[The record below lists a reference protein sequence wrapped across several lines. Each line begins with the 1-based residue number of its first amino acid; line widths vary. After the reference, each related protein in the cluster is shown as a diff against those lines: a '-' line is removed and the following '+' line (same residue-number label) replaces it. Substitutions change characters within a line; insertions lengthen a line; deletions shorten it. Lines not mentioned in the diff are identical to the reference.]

1 MMDPLERIDKDLHL
15 KKKCQIRTLLSI
27 KLQAIQVCALKMKRD
42 GNRATRS
49 SCRIDLASSLRG
61 L

>member
-15 KKKCQIRTLLSI
+15 KKKCQIRTRSI

-42 GNRATRS
+42 GNRAARS

>member
-1 MMDPLERIDKDLHL
+1 MMDPLERIDKDLYL
-15 KKKCQIRTLLSI
+15 KKKCQIRPRSI